1 MGATERGVRE
11 TVRVA
16 RQWAPSEWTPL
27 GATHRSGASPLPG
40 RVVCTG
46 VRLTGENGAVLDHVG
61 FEVSDLARSAA
72 FYDALFHPLGGRRIF
87 ESPDAI
93 GYGINDARLWIVAR
107 GRPPAPGFGHVAISA
122 HGRPAVNA
130 AYEAAL
136 AAGGT
141 DDGAPGPRH
150 QYGPRYYSAY
160 LLDPDGL
167 RVEVVTGSH

>member
-1 MGATERGVRE
+1 
-11 TVRVA
+11 
-16 RQWAPSEWTPL
+16 
-27 GATHRSGASPLPG
+27 
-40 RVVCTG
+40 
-46 VRLTGENGAVLDHVG
+46 VLDHVG
-61 FEVSDLARSAA
+61 FEVNDLARSAA

-87 ESPDAI
+87 DSPDAI

-107 GRPPAPGFGHVAISA
+107 GRRPAPGFGHVALTAS
-122 HGRPAVNA
+122 GRPAVDA
-130 AYEAAL
+130 AYAGAL

>member
-1 MGATERGVRE
+1 M
-11 TVRVA
+11 
-16 RQWAPSEWTPL
+16 PP
-27 GATHRSGASPLPG
+27 
-40 RVVCTG
+40 
-46 VRLTGENGAVLDHVG
+46 VLDHVG

-93 GYGINDARLWIVAR
+93 GYGIADARLWIVAR
-107 GRPPAPGFGHVAISA
+107 GRTPGPGFGHVAISA

-130 AYEAAL
+130 AYAAAL

>member
-1 MGATERGVRE
+1 MRGCG
-11 TVRVA
+11 
-16 RQWAPSEWTPL
+16 S
-27 GATHRSGASPLPG
+27 S
-40 RVVCTG
+40 
-46 VRLTGENGAVLDHVG
+46 
-61 FEVSDLARSAA
+61 
-72 FYDALFHPLGGRRIF
+72 
-87 ESPDAI
+87 
-93 GYGINDARLWIVAR
+93 R
-107 GRPPAPGFGHVAISA
+107 GRTPGPGFGHVAITA

>member
-1 MGATERGVRE
+1 
-11 TVRVA
+11 
-16 RQWAPSEWTPL
+16 
-27 GATHRSGASPLPG
+27 
-40 RVVCTG
+40 
-46 VRLTGENGAVLDHVG
+46 VLDHVG

-93 GYGINDARLWIVAR
+93 GYGIDDARLWIVAR
-107 GRPPAPGFGHVAISA
+107 GRAPGPGFGHVAITA

>member
-1 MGATERGVRE
+1 VDKPSARRATMRGVI
-11 TVRVA
+11 
-16 RQWAPSEWTPL
+16 
-27 GATHRSGASPLPG
+27 
-40 RVVCTG
+40 
-46 VRLTGENGAVLDHVG
+46 DHVG
-61 FEVSDLARSAA
+61 FEVSDLARSGG

-93 GYGINDARLWIVAR
+93 GYGIHDARLWIVAR
-107 GRPPAPGFGHVAISA
+107 GRPPGPGFGHVAISA
-122 HGRPAVNA
+122 HGRPAVDA

-136 AAGGT
+136 AAGGV
-141 DDGAPGPRH
+141 DDGAPGTRH